1 MALVKKNSTPVVGV
15 LDTKNSA
22 TSSREAEAQR
32 RKARTLA
39 KRQQAA
45 ERIAAATSQLASGIA
60 EASSA
65 AEELKRA
72 ADQIATGAE
81 EASGASQECLA
92 AFRQVS
98 VAVNRQLQNAEVCRE
113 QTLTLQQLAAQT
125 GEGIS
130 LLVDNVAVAA
140 KRQSASVAMVGEL
153 EKQAA
158 NIGDIVK
165 AVVRIADQTNLLAL
179 NAAIEAAR
187 AGKHGKG
194 FAVVADEVRKLAEH
208 TTRATTE
215 IDEMIRSI
223 QQQTELAAENLLQG
237 EQVVTFGV
245 TLVRELVDPL
255 RQLREGAG
263 DTRRELGELISA
275 LEEQSQAARHIGS
288 HVERVA
294 NAAEQFG
301 AVARGSADTANMLLG
316 VVTRLDGEV
325 AHFRLV

>member
-1 MALVKKNSTPVVGV
+1 MDDTVGAV
-15 LDTKNSA
+15 RQLADGVSQA
-22 TSSREAEAQR
+22 AQR
-32 RKARTLA
+32 IT
-39 KRQQAA
+39 
-45 ERIAAATSQLASGIA
+45 
-60 EASSA
+60 
-65 AEELKRA
+65 
-72 ADQIATGAE
+72 
-81 EASGASQECLA
+81 
-92 AFRQVS
+92 
-98 VAVNRQLQNAEVCRE
+98 
-113 QTLTLQQLAAQT
+113 
-125 GEGIS
+125 
-130 LLVDNVAVAA
+130 
-140 KRQSASVAMVGEL
+140 EL
-153 EKQAA
+153 EATARQIGEIVDA
-158 NIGDIVK
+158 IGD
-165 AVVRIADQTNLLAL
+165 IADQTNLLAL

-187 AGKHGKG
+187 AGEQGRG

-215 IDEMIRSI
+215 IDEMIRTI

-325 AHFRLV
+325 AHFRLA